1 MVRAKGLSI
10 CRKRRKNGGAPA
22 LCTRASSSAGSTIS
36 DRKAAVCCPLRLC
49 PSPSAGGFMLC
60 GRQAARFGAGR
71 AAAAPPCAW
80 GPGCPPALFHP
91 TKPTRG
97 FHKGEKG
104 LLPAKPHNEAVK
116 LASPALRPVTGLLT
130 APADAFPFPGAS
142 LRQPA
147 LPRAEAEAFRGPP
160 SQAQQAACEM
170 NKGAPGKAR
179 GRRIS
184 FFCRALRFPPQ
195 LCSAPLCAHQGGGRH
210 GQADGRA
217 QKLQL
222 HHVFAQRLHHAAI
235 LVIRHNHI
243 RLAAARRGDGKR
255 PHVAQ
260 K

>member
-36 DRKAAVCCPLRLC
+36 DRKAAVCCPLCLC

-71 AAAAPPCAW
+71 AAAAPPCTW

-170 NKGAPGKAR
+170 NKGAPGQSQRAPYLVFLQ
-179 GRRIS
+179 GLALS
-184 FFCRALRFPPQ
+184 APAVLSPALR
-195 LCSAPLCAHQGGGRH
+195 APGR
-210 GQADGRA
+210 GQARA
-217 QKLQL
+217 
-222 HHVFAQRLHHAAI
+222 
-235 LVIRHNHI
+235 
-243 RLAAARRGDGKR
+243 G
-255 PHVAQ
+255 
-260 K
+260 